1 MIGAR
6 LAPPAKN
13 TRRDRSHGKHGGM
26 LRLHKAIP
34 RPLAVLSGTPNIRA
48 YAAAPLRNTYRT
60 QGDGEG
66 ATHNPVHPLS
76 ARARNRRTSSYQRLY
91 RTTMVCPR

>member
-26 LRLHKAIP
+26 LRLRKAIP
-34 RPLAVLSGTPNIRA
+34 RPLAVLSGTPGICA
-48 YAAAPLRNTYRT
+48 YVAAPLHNTYRS
-60 QGDGEG
+60 QGEG
-66 ATHNPVHPLS
+66 RESNAQSCPPS
-76 ARARNRRTSSYQRLY
+76 ERPCADP
-91 RTTMVCPR
+91 TTTRV